1 MEKKCLSIG
10 PLGLIGLI
18 GPIIMCVTFEGIE
31 GSGKSTQIKLLEQ
44 KLVATGLSVL
54 LTREPGGTPIGD
66 QIRQVLLDAKNK
78 AMVPECELLLYYAA
92 RAQHIQQKV
101 KPACDQGQ
109 VVLCDRFVD
118 ATMAYQGAARGL
130 QSQFLTQLNDY
141 VLNGFHADLT
151 LLFDLPV
158 EVGLSRAKKRADQL
172 EESQKEDRFEQEAVD
187 FHHKVRQAY
196 LDLAKNNPN
205 RFEIVNADQS
215 VEDLQKQVF
224 KIVSERLGL

>member
-1 MEKKCLSIG
+1 MF
-10 PLGLIGLI
+10 
-18 GPIIMCVTFEGIE
+18 VTFEGIE
-31 GSGKSTQIKLLEQ
+31 GSGKSTQIKLLQQALED
-44 KLVATGLSVL
+44 KGLPVV

-92 RAQHIQQKV
+92 RAQHVQEKV
-101 KPACDQGQ
+101 KPACQAGK

-130 QSQFLTQLNDY
+130 ESDFLFELNDY

-158 EVGLSRAKKRADQL
+158 EKGLARAKKRADEL
-172 EESQKEDRFEQEAVD
+172 ADSDKEDRFEQEAID
-187 FHHKVRQAY
+187 FHHKVRKAY
-196 LDLAKNNPN
+196 LLLAKNNPD
-205 RFEIVNADQS
+205 RFVVLNADQS
-215 VEDLQKQVF
+215 VEDLQKDVWNA
-224 KIVSERLGL
+224 VAERLKP